1 MNHISAILATV
12 LVTVLAISP
21 GLLIMVSPY
30 DTEHASMTETVVIEP
45 VIEPETVELPEFVET
60 VESTEPI
67 ETDIP
72 IDTVEEV
79 TMTNSMSS
87 ANFETSFETE
97 PIVEETEPET
107 EIATEP
113 IIVETEPI
121 IEVQT
126 KPVIETQTELIAG
139 RIDPSLKVDKNDEL
153 ALLSAICYQEVG
165 GDYAC
170 DNCRRRVI
178 DVVLNRVASPY
189 FPNTIY
195 EVLTQG
201 KLQYGFDSTTGVYW
215 QERCKNPGEAHA
227 VERAYRIAEEVLNGK
242 HSDIYGKDYIWQAE
256 FIQGVNNI
264 YCCNTYFGQRD
275 VNKEW

>member
-1 MNHISAILATV
+1 MNNFKAILATL
-12 LVTVLAISP
+12 LVTIIAISP
-21 GLLIMVSPY
+21 GLLIMISPY
-30 DTEHASMTETVVIEP
+30 DTEYASTTETITIEPVREVETVGLPRFEETFEVTETV
-45 VIEPETVELPEFVET
+45 
-60 VESTEPI
+60 
-67 ETDIP
+67 ETDISEE
-72 IDTVEEV
+72 IVEES
-79 TMTNSMSS
+79 TISEHLSS
-87 ANFETSFETE
+87 ADIETSFETE
-97 PIVEETEPET
+97 EPET
-107 EIATEP
+107 EVVRESTV
-113 IIVETEPI
+113 VEIKPI

-227 VERAYRIAEEVLNGK
+227 VERAYRVAEEVLNGK

>member
-45 VIEPETVELPEFVET
+45 VIEAETVELPEFAET
-60 VESTEPI
+60 AEPI

-97 PIVEETEPET
+97 PIVEETE
-107 EIATEP
+107 IATEP
-113 IIVETEPI
+113 IIVETEP
-121 IEVQT
+121 
-126 KPVIETQTELIAG
+126 PVIETKPAVTVKIE
-139 RIDPSLKVDKNDEL
+139 PNLKVNKNDEL
-153 ALLSAICYQEVG
+153 SLLACIVFQEMG
-165 GDYAC
+165 GDYGC
-170 DNCRRRVI
+170 DNCRRRI
-178 DVVLNRVASPY
+178 ADTVLNRVASPY
-189 FPNTIY
+189 FPDTIY